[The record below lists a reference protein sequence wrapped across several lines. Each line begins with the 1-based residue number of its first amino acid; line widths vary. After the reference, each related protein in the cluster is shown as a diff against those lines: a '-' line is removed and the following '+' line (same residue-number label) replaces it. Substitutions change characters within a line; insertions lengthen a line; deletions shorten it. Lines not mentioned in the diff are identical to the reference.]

1 MLSKNV
7 RLASGLF
14 FFLVGH
20 CVRLVSFL
28 LSPFLFSLLVFVLV
42 SLLGGHCVRLVLLL
56 FHFVSGLVALL
67 VDALKS
73 GLGNAAS
80 LLSHLFE
87 VYGGVI
93 FVLNGACFQE
103 ILAGLPTF
111 PFLQ

>member
-1 MLSKNV
+1 MQCAHSQAGLCLS
-7 RLASGLF
+7 LCCF
-14 FFLVGH
+14 E
-20 CVRLVSFL
+20 
-28 LSPFLFSLLVFVLV
+28 SL
-42 SLLGGHCVRLVLLL
+42 LLGGQCVRLVLLL